1 MILYPAIDMKEGRC
15 VRLSQGS
22 FDAVTVYEEDPAKV
36 ARAWEEA
43 GASWIHTVDLD
54 GALAGRAVNLDA
66 LSAVVK
72 SVGIPVQT
80 GGGIRNMEQIEEKL
94 RSGVRRVIIGT
105 AAVKDPDFLRRALK
119 EYGPERI
126 LVGIDAR
133 GGFVATEGWEE
144 VSRMSAV
151 SLGRKMYEM
160 GLRTAVYTDIER
172 DGMLCGPNVKATGE
186 LARETGLAVIASGG
200 VSRMQD
206 LEELERAGI
215 PGVILGKSLYEK
227 RIDLSEAIRTY
238 ERR

>member
-1 MILYPAIDMKEGRC
+1 M
-15 VRLSQGS
+15 
-22 FDAVTVYEEDPAKV
+22 

-80 GGGIRNMEQIEEKL
+80 GGGIRNMEQVEEKL
-94 RSGVRRVIIGT
+94 HSGVRRVIIGT

-160 GLRTAVYTDIER
+160 GLRTAVYTA
-172 DGMLCGPNVKATGE
+172 VSYTH
-186 LARETGLAVIASGG
+186 LARWILCSCTA
-200 VSRMQD
+200 R
-206 LEELERAGI
+206 RARKKWNGCGI
-215 PGVILGKSLYEK
+215 CAES
-227 RIDLSEAIRTY
+227 A
-238 ERR
+238 